1 MGPDFQSCGLVSYI
15 LEMPSCFKKKER
27 RQFDK
32 HGTWGSST
40 PAITCPHIVSLS
52 VLSVFSKESI
62 MRVLAGDLERKRSQG
77 SPQIFDSVNTTYSN
91 FKSNFVKRLS
101 AEEPFASS
109 PISTRWRQSQTR
121 DLSAYSFGEE
131 HSTVD
136 LPESSGSVLKI
147 TPQKDTLTLG
157 SFKELLKTP
166 IKGSSETNN
175 SVLHF
180 CKATDAMDRGWK
192 ENVASKGQ
200 KCRNQL
206 FATQK
211 VVQQLN
217 GKMQLC
223 AQSQCVWKGC
233 RDGVRD
239 GSFYLKRFS
248 DVKSSMISPEMKI
261 HLTGL
266 QNDYYLNILDWSFQ
280 NLVAIA
286 LGSAVSIWNGENHK
300 TEIIDLSLACN
311 YVSSVSWIR
320 EGTCLAVG
328 TSEGEVQLWD
338 VVTKK
343 RLRTMLG
350 HLSVVGALSW
360 NHCILSSGSR
370 LGRVYHHDVR
380 VAQHRVGTLCHK
392 QAVCSLKWSP
402 DGRLLSSGCS
412 DGLLTVWAHDP
423 GASAQGQ
430 PLKVIPHSTAVKAM
444 AWCPWQSAVLAV
456 GGGMKDGCLHI
467 LDLNAGKS
475 IQTPST
481 NSQICSLI
489 WLPKTKEIATGQGA
503 PKNDGTLW
511 TCPTLSRAGG
521 FFGLQYDSAS
531 LCQWRSSYPQKLQEE
546 NR

>member
-1 MGPDFQSCGLVSYI
+1 MEWK
-15 LEMPSCFKKKER
+15 LERAAPRRVRPER
-27 RQFDK
+27 AML
-32 HGTWGSST
+32 W
-40 PAITCPHIVSLS
+40 
-52 VLSVFSKESI
+52 ESI
-62 MRVLAGDLERKRSQG
+62 MRVLAEDMRQRRSQG
-77 SPQIFDSVNTTYSN
+77 SPKYSN

-101 AEEPFASS
+101 AEEPVASS
-109 PISTRWRQSQTR
+109 PISTRWQQSQTR
-121 DLSAYSFGEE
+121 DLSACSFGEE
-131 HSTVD
+131 HSTMD

-147 TPQKDTLTLG
+147 MPQKETLTLG
-157 SFKELLKTP
+157 SFQEPLKTP
-166 IKGSSETNN
+166 VKGSSGTNN

-180 CKATDAMDRGWK
+180 CKATHAMDRGWK

-200 KCRNQL
+200 
-206 FATQK
+206 
-211 VVQQLN
+211 V
-217 GKMQLC
+217 
-223 AQSQCVWKGC
+223 GC

-248 DVKSSMISPEMKI
+248 DVKYSMIPPEVKI

-266 QNDYYLNILDWSFQ
+266 RNDYYLNILDWSFQ

-286 LGSAVSIWNGENHK
+286 LGSAVSVWNGENHK
-300 TEIIDLSLACN
+300 RTEIIDLSLACN
-311 YVSSVSWIR
+311 YVSSVSWIK

-343 RLRTMLG
+343 RLRNMLG

-380 VAQHRVGTLCHK
+380 VSQHRVGTLCHK

-430 PLKVIPHSTAVKAM
+430 PLKVIPQPTAVKAM
-444 AWCPWQSAVLAV
+444 DWCPWQSAVLAV
-456 GGGMKDGCLHI
+456 GGGMKDGCLRI

-503 PKNDGTLW
+503 PKNDVTLW
-511 TCPTLSRAGG
+511 TCPTLSRSGG
-521 FFGLQYDSAS
+521 FFGHGGRVLHLALSPDQTRVFSAAADGTA
-531 LCQWRSSYPQKLQEE
+531 SSCPEYLMAHLL
-546 NR
+546 